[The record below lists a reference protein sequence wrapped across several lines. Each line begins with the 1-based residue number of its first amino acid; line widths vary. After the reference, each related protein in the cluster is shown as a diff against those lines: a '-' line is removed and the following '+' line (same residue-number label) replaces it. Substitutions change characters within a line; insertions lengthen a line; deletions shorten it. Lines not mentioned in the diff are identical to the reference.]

1 MKQVTIILLLLCL
14 IIPSAAAA
22 RAVEVPRDVYQ
33 LNPYMEVL
41 PDPSGEWTL
50 ADVTGAL
57 DQDFRKLTKKDP
69 NFGYSRWPYWVRID
83 FDEELDVDEAWI
95 LEIANPRLQGIDL
108 YILQNGTWH
117 HVEAKGSS
125 LSQRRVSLIDAGF
138 AFRLPPATTKLTVY
152 ARIVANGSMDFP
164 MKLWSF
170 HEFTRYV
177 NRIQIFWGIYYGLIL
192 AMIIYNGFL
201 FLSTKS
207 ISYLHYV
214 LLTAS
219 MALFQIADSGQG
231 YAYLWP
237 NHPWWDQKCVG
248 ILAGLSLTMTIIF
261 SRSYLDTKATHHKLD
276 MVLCLCQWSGLG
288 VSLLGVFLPAGW
300 TIRIGILLAFLSL
313 PILGAMTVLRIKQG
327 FQPALFY
334 AGAFLALYL
343 GGTVSAFRYLG
354 VLPTNFI
361 TSNGLKL
368 GYMLEATI
376 LSFGVSSYIS
386 AMQRE
391 RMEEQHRLELLET
404 LHESTSSLLGT
415 LELNKVVELVLQAA
429 LTLTGHE
436 TGLIFLK
443 NDSGFVIAALG
454 PGLSSDLLG
463 KALPSFQFSNRAAQ
477 VRDADLS
484 PYGLAGK
491 ARSLL
496 VMPIDCTYRLLGGIV
511 LFSQRDAF
519 LTESDLH
526 LIKIGL
532 KQGGSA
538 IASALRYDEK
548 SKQATIDGLTGAF
561 NRNHFLELGQVAF
574 AQSREDGLPLSFIM
588 LDIDHFK
595 EVNDRYGHSVGDQ
608 VLQQLVNRFN
618 QIIRKTDILGRY
630 GGEEFGI
637 ILKDANPKESWQLAE
652 RLRRAVEQNP
662 LAIGDLI
669 LPITISLG
677 VASLENDHSL
687 ADLIERADKAMYRA
701 KAKGRNR
708 VELG

>member
-1 MKQVTIILLLLCL
+1 M
-14 IIPSAAAA
+14 
-22 RAVEVPRDVYQ
+22 
-33 LNPYMEVL
+33 
-41 PDPSGEWTL
+41 
-50 ADVTGAL
+50 
-57 DQDFRKLTKKDP
+57 LTCP
-69 NFGYSRWPYWVRID
+69 
-83 FDEELDVDEAWI
+83 
-95 LEIANPRLQGIDL
+95 
-108 YILQNGTWH
+108 
-117 HVEAKGSS
+117 
-125 LSQRRVSLIDAGF
+125 
-138 AFRLPPATTKLTVY
+138 
-152 ARIVANGSMDFP
+152 
-164 MKLWSF
+164 
-170 HEFTRYV
+170 
-177 NRIQIFWGIYYGLIL
+177 
-192 AMIIYNGFL
+192 
-201 FLSTKS
+201 
-207 ISYLHYV
+207 
-214 LLTAS
+214 
-219 MALFQIADSGQG
+219 
-231 YAYLWP
+231 
-237 NHPWWDQKCVG
+237 
-248 ILAGLSLTMTIIF
+248 
-261 SRSYLDTKATHHKLD
+261 
-276 MVLCLCQWSGLG
+276 
-288 VSLLGVFLPAGW
+288 
-300 TIRIGILLAFLSL
+300 
-313 PILGAMTVLRIKQG
+313 
-327 FQPALFY
+327 
-334 AGAFLALYL
+334 
-343 GGTVSAFRYLG
+343 
-354 VLPTNFI
+354 
-361 TSNGLKL
+361 
-368 GYMLEATI
+368 
-376 LSFGVSSYIS
+376 
-386 AMQRE
+386 
-391 RMEEQHRLELLET
+391 
-404 LHESTSSLLGT
+404 
-415 LELNKVVELVLQAA
+415 
-429 LTLTGHE
+429 
-436 TGLIFLK
+436 
-443 NDSGFVIAALG
+443 
-454 PGLSSDLLG
+454 
-463 KALPSFQFSNRAAQ
+463 
-477 VRDADLS
+477 

-496 VMPIDCTYRLLGGIV
+496 VMPIDCTDRLLGGIV